1 MVTPEVNGGTTRRM
15 KKKKLLEGGGG
26 DERENMGMHGI
37 STKLNGE
44 GGAWGVD

>member
-15 KKKKLLEGGGG
+15 KKKKLLEGGGRRAG
-26 DERENMGMHGI
+26 EYGYARDINETEW
-37 STKLNGE
+37 E